1 VKQEAEKYPNASIV
15 WAQEEPKNMGAWTYV
30 HPRIITALGEKN
42 FRSIRYAGRRPSAAT
57 ATGNKRI
64 HLKEQKDLL
73 DLALS
78 S

>member
-42 FRSIRYAGRRPSAAT
+42 FRSIR
-57 ATGNKRI
+57 
-64 HLKEQKDLL
+64 
-73 DLALS
+73 
-78 S
+78 